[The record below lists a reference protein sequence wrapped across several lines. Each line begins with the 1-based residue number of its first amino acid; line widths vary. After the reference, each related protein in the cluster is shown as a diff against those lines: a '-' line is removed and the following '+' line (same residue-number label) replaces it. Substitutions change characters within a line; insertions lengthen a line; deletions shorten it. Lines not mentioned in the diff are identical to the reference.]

1 MKRTSLLL
9 SLIVGTCLPLFAQD
23 KEPVPAPD
31 PAKPNPDATVEI
43 KPLAPPANKADA
55 RPEPKPAERNIRFQF
70 DGIPY
75 ADVLE
80 RFAQMADKPLVA
92 DSKPEGNLTFHDSK
106 PYNFG
111 EALDTL
117 NVILATKG
125 FVMVEDDHY
134 LRLTPLNELSR
145 VPLKILQGS
154 QDAKATRPEEV
165 VTVVLTLKN
174 LQAPEVATSVTNML
188 TRAGSVAP
196 LSRGRGLILTDRL
209 ANIKRIESLIETVD
223 NEAILERQMKSYTLA
238 HASGAVLQDLL
249 SRTFGKVSAPKKVHF
264 NPATKRTEMLDPD
277 PSTYITAVYDDASRT
292 MILFGPQDRMEM
304 AEELINEFED
314 KEGGAGEV
322 RIYYPVAKKP
332 TELAEMLRQALPGI
346 AASGESAASA
356 ATKARLI
363 IDETENRLIVAAP
376 LAQQADQIE
385 EIVNSLDRPV
395 HGKQGGKGG
404 RARREVVQ
412 LTKVFEIRKMEISK
426 VEALLEQ
433 VLTKAFPQGG
443 HGITTKITVEPN
455 SKTVVVTGSPEDV
468 RKAEDII
475 EQLDGKRRM
484 AAPRNLK
491 IFPLEHARAEA
502 ILENAN
508 SLIVER
514 MNDPRF
520 EREIAPSVIA
530 DEKNNRLLVTA
541 TEAQLEAVGEV
552 IATLDIA
559 PAKPKRAMSMLPV
572 KSKTPEEMI
581 ALVSELVAQLGEDQA
596 DAAMAPRLFPD
607 AASRQII
614 VLAAADDAEKIT
626 ALVRQLD
633 ASGSRGVT
641 KETRGIEL
649 FGRKA
654 EELTPLVQQLYQEQ
668 VSGVEVPDGGAATL
682 LAESRDNRI
691 LVTGTEAEIKRVEAI
706 VRQLDPEG
714 SAPKTEETRVFALK
728 SALATDLS
736 AVVEQAVV
744 AKAPN
749 ARILT
754 DSRSNSLIVTGDAG
768 AIDAADKLIQQLDK
782 RPRLEPRE
790 MKVIDLNN
798 ADAASLAE
806 MVGTVGAEMIADQK
820 GADYAPQTRVVP
832 DAVGGRLIL
841 SGPRD
846 ELVIYESV
854 VERLDKAGDSRG
866 GARVF
871 QLQNNDAEQVAQI
884 LSKTMVTNDGRGRGT
899 LRIGI
904 STDKNSNSIVVTG
917 DRQDLIDVESIIQRL
932 DGGGTRGAGGAT
944 AGSSGRGLKVFE
956 VADGNASNLAALA
969 QSVFESQNANRPGV
983 GQVSFTAGPGGKKLI
998 VMAPS
1003 GLLEQVETV
1012 VNLLNTRPATT
1023 KRSLQRIET
1032 AGQGGSEVVTT
1043 VKEIYAEQSAKQ
1055 PGPAASIY
1063 ADPSGSG
1070 LMVFGSDAQIEQVRQ
1085 IVATLSTAP
1094 SPKRET
1100 QVFEVGNSADVQRLQ
1115 PLVEQLY
1122 SDQWKDKAGAD
1133 PADAQILADTRMGR
1147 LIVTGKPEHVKEIA
1161 AIIGQ
1166 LGVSERKPAGGRRQ
1180 TKVFKL
1186 NGGDAGD
1193 IQGLVEKLYE
1203 DQARERFGSEKPDT
1217 LILADDDNNRLVVSG
1232 DEAEVKSVSDI
1243 IETLQLDATEG
1254 GSAKIFVIK
1263 HADPQSVARI
1273 VSMAVSGED
1282 TSNSFMRYYRFS
1294 RYRPSNA
1301 PKQFNASADA
1311 STRTVIVSGEPKDV
1325 LAAASIIEQLD
1336 QPTDAAPRKM
1346 RVIEVG
1352 PGEANEVAQQV
1363 RSLFED
1369 QARTRPGLREN
1380 DILVMDGSN
1389 GDRIIVS
1396 GNDEQL
1402 AVVDEIVKTI
1412 SPEEAPAVARETK
1425 VYDIKAGD
1433 ADDIGDVVR
1442 DLYAKQLK
1450 SRKTRPEAE
1459 ALILDDRS
1467 TNRLIVSAIPEEMK
1481 AIDSIITQLDKASP
1495 REDTVRFFKLK
1506 NANPDDVASILHRV
1520 IVRYNSRGTA
1530 LPQVTA
1536 TADGTTDTLIV
1547 TGAPDDLTL
1556 AAKLIEDYDRDVKAP
1571 DGAPRRMKVVN
1582 VGYGQAKGM
1591 VEQVRS
1597 LFEDQT
1603 QSRPELRRN
1612 DILMMEGADG
1622 DQIVIAGNDEQLK
1635 IVDEIIKT
1643 VAPEEGA
1650 KTVQKETRVYDIMN
1664 GDADDIGDIVK
1675 DLYRAK
1681 LKKRKTRPE
1690 SQALILDDRSTN
1702 RLLVSA
1708 IPEEMK
1714 EIDALIAQLDKAR
1727 PRDDAVRFV
1736 KLKNADPDNMRSIL
1750 ASAIVR
1756 YNSRGIPVPKV
1767 TATVDRASGTLILS
1781 GDQKDLERAE
1791 KLIAEYDGADIPREE
1806 RVTRFVK
1813 THDADP
1819 DEIARQLSQLY
1830 QADMRQRGKRD
1841 QADAVFMGN
1850 DDANRVII
1858 TARES
1863 DMKFIDDALA
1873 KLLEGWGDAER
1884 RVQMFTLKH
1893 VPATPVADMV
1903 KQLFDRRYSRS
1914 RNAARLTITPGPD
1927 DKTLLVDADGATLK
1941 RVADFVGTVDKP
1953 QGDGD
1958 AIIQTVHLEEGESEA
1973 IARALMETINAEGA
1987 NPELKSVHVTPVS
2000 GAKTILLNGPRESVD
2015 KVMEIVKMLDA
2026 GSVGGE
2032 AEVRIYQLKNTTAR
2046 DIEPILAQLIKNLM
2060 SKGSSSSDSRNS
2072 RNRYYPFYGYY
2083 PYSMRS
2089 GNQESTG
2096 KQPSITIHEE
2106 TNRLLITAKP
2116 EQFELIEKLLPELDK
2131 APESSDKDVQFVWL
2145 KTADGYDIIDAV
2157 DAFYAD
2163 RAKRDQ
2169 PYLETDLFGEQLT
2182 IIAKRSDMPQIMDL
2196 VEQFDKGIVE
2206 IDQQIRMISLSR
2218 VPVEQMAEMLKTLY
2232 PQMYSGKLTF
2242 VERLDAGYAPEDSKE
2257 DKPGS
2262 DKTDK
2267 TDKKDAKNKTKTE
2280 DEKEDEDDSDT
2291 PEVVISIDKKTN
2303 MLILSGPS
2311 NELDK
2316 VDDII
2321 FELEWF
2327 ALPGDTDLH
2336 VYPLKKAD
2344 PAVVA
2349 KTLNDLFQFE
2359 ARALAAQQAKPKTGA
2374 NASQPNNNNAQRN
2387 QQRAAKPPK
2396 MIVVPEP
2403 RTRSIIVRATP
2414 TDYLTVESLIEKLDQ
2429 AGEQSKIAYRLIPL
2443 KNAPAAKLAP
2453 MVTIMAKQ
2461 MKAAQPGDA
2470 LVIEPYD
2477 RNRSLLVIGRDVV
2490 IDEIETMI
2498 QDLDIPATDEGVEVV
2513 KVELK
2518 HADAA
2523 TVASTLSDIFSRGS
2537 RLTPRAKG
2545 EPELGS
2551 GKALTKPFNVAADS
2565 RLNTVFL
2572 SGAKEAVA
2580 LAQEIVADMDRRQ
2593 EGFLTEVKLI
2603 QLRYASAGKVLPL
2616 LQAVFAERNSVP
2628 GAEGI
2633 STFVTRLKTADKEGR
2648 NLTSDQPKS
2657 RAAMVLQADE
2667 ALNILVIAARSDAL
2681 PLIEAVVKQL
2691 DIPEASGLASV
2702 RIYPL
2707 EHADAASVRSIIAE
2721 VYDGSL
2727 AGSNRTA
2734 DKPNVMVDQRS
2745 NSLVVAGTDASFAMI
2760 DSLLAMLDTELSLEL
2775 RDIHILPLE
2784 HADANELASTIQNLM
2799 DSRITRIGGGKRGAA
2814 EAHRVLIVPE
2824 ARSNSLLIAGGKDSF
2839 ELVESLARRLDAA
2852 APALSGTIRL
2862 LPLNFADA
2870 RTVASSFDSLFT
2882 ARYAATG
2889 GTKRNRNKPV
2899 IVADARINALLITAA
2914 MDDNEII
2921 DELLP
2926 KLDRK
2931 LDNPSLLLTV
2941 VPLKHNDAAQVA
2953 NMLEDI
2959 FDARLKSRAV
2969 PGQTPSPSEE
2979 VSIEV
2984 DSLNNTLI
2992 VSSNKE
2998 NLETINDLLKQVD
3011 VQPMMAEGVF
3021 ETFVLEH
3028 ADAQRVATLIQSL
3041 IQQGLYRP
3049 GRAVTG
3055 RSRSRSSR
3063 SAGEALAV
3071 AVDPRSNTLIVSAS
3085 PENLGVVKEVI
3096 RQVDTKDFAQGGD
3109 IRFYKLENAQASDIA
3124 VTLNTFFEA
3133 KRAADTV
3140 AINAPERGIPVSII
3154 PDDRINTLLVTGS
3167 KEAFDTLDRI
3177 LPDLDGEDQI
3187 SRQNFKVIPLQNA
3200 TATALRDTLEQL
3212 FANRPPPVKGQRPD
3226 PITLVA
3232 DAWVNALI
3240 VGARVH
3246 DMTMVESM
3254 IGKLDS
3260 EQAELGVKVEVIPVL
3275 KANVERIAETVQ
3287 ELYRASSSRASGL
3300 PVFVNAD
3307 ERLNALV
3314 VSGGETDL
3322 KRIKEV
3328 VRKLDTDEVSRVNE
3342 IRVIPLE
3349 YARADSLATI
3359 LSSALNDKPDSLE
3372 GGNDDSQALL
3382 QFVTSTDEGE
3392 TFVTSA
3398 LHEAVL
3404 ITPDTRMNSL
3414 IVSGPVDYMGLL
3426 ERIVKRL
3433 DDASPRQAQIKVFSL
3448 KNTEA
3453 RQVGQLLLGLFRLT
3467 PSGAP
3472 AAGNDRSVE
3481 YTLFQPTVNG
3491 EQAVASAVVGAEE
3504 QSALRISIDTRS
3516 NSILVGGSEHYIGL
3530 VSEVIES
3537 LDQGGGVARKSQVY
3551 RLKNAQAADVS
3562 TAIRD
3567 FLDQDRQRITQV
3579 LGQDAVRTAEA
3590 LLEKEVAIVAEP
3602 VSNTLLLSAHAHYF
3616 ESLNTMIEELDRAQ
3630 PQVLVQVLLAE
3641 ITVDAMRDLG
3651 VEWNYTKTLGNGW
3664 DFGTGTDFGVPAELA
3679 SLGGYSALV
3688 TGNNFNFLLRA
3699 LENDGHL
3706 EVLSRPQIL
3715 TADNQPASINIGQRV
3730 PLITGS
3736 QITPQGGVNN
3746 QFDYRDVGVSLAV
3759 TPRIVGDG
3767 FVQID
3772 VQTTNSSISSSTVQ
3786 INADATVPIINE
3798 RRASTMV
3805 SVQSG
3810 QTVVIGGL
3818 ISASEDSREKKMPLL
3833 GSIPVLGNLFK
3844 SSKNV
3849 SDRKELLVLLT
3860 PQILTAA
3867 PEDKWSQDINSFSD
3881 DMIRESSMKN
3891 VFKDDEKKR
3900 AMFERVFPT
3909 DVKPEDGNVKPKM
3922 PKEEVKPPGE

>member
-1 MKRTSLLL
+1 M
-9 SLIVGTCLPLFAQD
+9 SLIVGACLPLFAQD
-23 KEPVPAPD
+23 KAPAAAPD
-31 PAKPNPDATVEI
+31 KAKPKPEATVEV
-43 KPLAPPANKADA
+43 KPPASPGKADA
-55 RPEPKPAERNIRFQF
+55 ESKPAKAERNIRFQF

-92 DSKPEGNLTFHDSK
+92 DAKPEGNLTFHDSK

-134 LRLTPLNELSR
+134 LRLTPLAELSR

-165 VTVVLTLKN
+165 VTVVLSLKN

-188 TRAGSVAP
+188 TKAGSVAP

-249 SRTFGKVSAPKKVHF
+249 SRTFGKASAPKKVHF

-322 RIYYPVAKKP
+322 RIYHPVAKKP
-332 TELAEMLRQALPGI
+332 AELAEMLRQALPGI
-346 AASGESAASA
+346 AASGESAATA

-363 IDETENRLIVAAP
+363 IDESENRLIVAAP
-376 LAQQADQIE
+376 LAAQADQIE

-395 HGKQGGKGG
+395 HGKKEGSQGG
-404 RARREVVQ
+404 RAGREVAL
-412 LTKVFEIRKMEISK
+412 LTRVFEIQRMEISQ
-426 VEALLEQ
+426 VGDLLNQ
-433 VLTKAFPQGG
+433 VLTKELPHGG
-443 HGITTKITVEPN
+443 HGVAARIAVEPN

-484 AAPRNLK
+484 AGPRNLK
-491 IFPLEHARAEA
+491 IFPLEHARAAA

-508 SLIVER
+508 SLIAER

-541 TEAQLEAVGEV
+541 TDAQLEAIDEV

-559 PAKPKRAMSMLPV
+559 PAKAKRAMTMLPV

-581 ALVSELVAQLGEDQA
+581 ALVSELVGQLGEEQV
-596 DAAMAPRLFPD
+596 DAGMAPKLFPD
-607 AASRQII
+607 AASRQVI
-614 VLAAADDAEKIT
+614 VLATTEDAKKIAT
-626 ALVRQLD
+626 LVQQLD
-633 ASGSRGVT
+633 SSGSRDVT

-654 EELTPLVQQLYQEQ
+654 EDLTPLVQQLYQEQ
-668 VSGVEVPDGGAATL
+668 ISGASEPAGGAATL
-682 LAESRDNRI
+682 LAEARDNRI
-691 LVTGTEAEIKRVEAI
+691 LVTGTETEIGRVEAI

-754 DSRSNSLIVTGDAG
+754 DSRSNSLIVTGDAD
-768 AIDAADKLIQQLDK
+768 AIEAADNLIQQLDK

-790 MKVIDLNN
+790 MKVIELNS
-798 ADAASLAE
+798 ADAASFAE
-806 MVGTVGAEMIADQK
+806 MVGTVGAEMLADRQ
-820 GADYAPQTRVVP
+820 GADYTPQTRVVP
-832 DAVGGRLIL
+832 DTVGQRLII

-846 ELVIYESV
+846 ELMVYESV
-854 VERLDKAGDSRG
+854 VERLDKAGGAQG

-871 QLQNNDAEQVAQI
+871 PLQNSDAEQVAEI
-884 LSKTMVTNDGRGRGT
+884 LTKTMVTFDARGNT
-899 LRIGI
+899 VQRISV
-904 STDKNSNSIVVTG
+904 STDRNSNSIVITG
-917 DRQDLIDVESIIQRL
+917 EREDLADAETIIQKL
-932 DGGGTRGAGGAT
+932 DGGDAVSGSQAGEGR
-944 AGSSGRGLKVFE
+944 SFKQQQRGLKVFE
-956 VADGNASNLAALA
+956 VADGNASNLASLA
-969 QSVFESQNANRPGV
+969 RNVFESQNANRPGLD
-983 GQVSFTAGPGGKKLI
+983 QVSFTAGPAGKKLI

-1012 VNLLNTRPATT
+1012 VNLLNTKPAKT

-1032 AGQGGSEVVTT
+1032 GAQGGADVVTT

-1070 LMVFGSDAQIEQVRQ
+1070 LMVYGSEAQVEQVRQ

-1094 SPKRET
+1094 SPGRET
-1100 QVFEVGNSADVQRLQ
+1100 KVFEVGNSADVQRLQ

-1122 SDQWKDKAGAD
+1122 SDQWKDKAGTD

-1161 AIIGQ
+1161 AIIEQ
-1166 LGVSERKPAGGRRQ
+1166 LGVSGREPEPGKRQ

-1186 NGGDAGD
+1186 NGGDADD
-1193 IQGLVEKLYE
+1193 IQELVERLYQ
-1203 DQARERFGSEKPDT
+1203 DQARERFGEEKPDT
-1217 LILADDDNNRLVVSG
+1217 LILSDDDNNRLVVSG
-1232 DEAEVKSVSDI
+1232 DEAEVKAVSEI
-1243 IETLQLDATEG
+1243 VETLKLDATEG
-1254 GSAKIFVIK
+1254 GSAKIFVLK
-1263 HADPQSVARI
+1263 HADPQTVARI

-1301 PKQFNASADA
+1301 PKQFNASADV
-1311 STRTVIVSGEPKDV
+1311 SSRTVIVSGEPKDV

-1336 QPTDAAPRKM
+1336 QPSDAAPRKM
-1346 RVIEVG
+1346 RVVEVG

-1363 RSLFED
+1363 RSLFDD
-1369 QARTRPGLREN
+1369 QAKSRPELRES
-1380 DILVMDGSN
+1380 DILVMDGSG

-1396 GNDEQL
+1396 GNDLQL

-1442 DLYAKQLK
+1442 DLYEKQLK
-1450 SRKTRPEAE
+1450 SRATRPESE

-1536 TADGTTDTLIV
+1536 TADRTTDTLIV

-1571 DGAPRRMKVVN
+1571 DTAPRRMKVVQ
-1582 VGYGQAKGM
+1582 VGYGQAKDM

-1612 DILMMEGADG
+1612 DILVMEGAEG

-1635 IVDEIIKT
+1635 IVDEIVKAI
-1643 VAPEEGA
+1643 APEDGA
-1650 KTVQKETRVYDIMN
+1650 KTARKETRVYDIMN

-1681 LKKRKTRPE
+1681 LKKRQTRPE

-1708 IPEEMK
+1708 MPEEMK

-1727 PRDDAVRFV
+1727 PRDDAVKFV

-1767 TATVDRASGTLILS
+1767 TATVDRATGTLILS
-1781 GDQKDLERAE
+1781 GSQDDLERAE

-1819 DEIARQLSQLY
+1819 DEIARQLGQLY
-1830 QADMRQRGKRD
+1830 QADMRQRGKRNE
-1841 QADAVFMGN
+1841 ADAVFMGN

-1863 DMKFIDDALA
+1863 DMKFIDEALA
-1873 KLLEGWGDAER
+1873 QLLEGWGDVER

-1903 KQLFDRRYSRS
+1903 NQLFDRRYSRS
-1914 RNAARLTITPGPD
+1914 RNAARLTTTPGPD
-1927 DKTLLVDADGATLK
+1927 DKTLLVDGDGATLK
-1941 RVADFVGTVDKP
+1941 RVADLIATLDKP
-1953 QGDGD
+1953 QGDGN

-1973 IARALMETINAEGA
+1973 IARALMETINAEGS

-2000 GAKTILLNGPRESVD
+2000 GTKTILLNGPRDSVD
-2015 KVMEIVKMLDA
+2015 KLMEIVKKLDT

-2032 AEVRIYQLKNTTAR
+2032 AEVRIFQLKNTTAR

-2060 SKGSSSSDSRNS
+2060 SKGSSSSSSSRDS
-2072 RNRYYPFYGYY
+2072 RNRYYPYYRYY
-2083 PYSMRS
+2083 PYSQMS
-2089 GNQESTG
+2089 GSQDSGG

-2145 KTADGYDIIDAV
+2145 KTADGYEIIDAV

-2163 RAKRDQ
+2163 RSKRDQ

-2196 VEQFDKGIVE
+2196 VEQFDKGIVK

-2218 VPVEQMAEMLKTLY
+2218 VPVEQMAEMLKELY
-2232 PQMYSGKLTF
+2232 PQMYTGKLTF
-2242 VERLDAGYAPEDSKE
+2242 VERLEAGNAPDDGEEKKSK
-2257 DKPGS
+2257 S
-2262 DKTDK
+2262 DQSAKTDK
-2267 TDKKDAKNKTKTE
+2267 SDAGKKDAE
-2280 DEKEDEDDSDT
+2280 AEPDT
-2291 PEVVISIDKKTN
+2291 PEVVISVDKKTN
-2303 MLILSGPS
+2303 MLLLSGPS
-2311 NELDK
+2311 DELDK

-2327 ALPGDTDLH
+2327 ALPGETDLH

-2349 KTLNDLFQFE
+2349 KTLNDLFRFE
-2359 ARALAAQQAKPKTGA
+2359 AQALAAQQGKPKSGA
-2374 NASQPNNNNAQRN
+2374 NNNQPNNNTQRN

-2498 QDLDIPATDEGVEVV
+2498 NDLDIPATDEEVEVA

-2523 TVASTLSDIFSRGS
+2523 TVASTLNDIFSRGS
-2537 RLTPRAKG
+2537 RLTPRGKG
-2545 EPELGS
+2545 EPELGE
-2551 GKALTKPFNVAADS
+2551 GRALAKPFNVAADS
-2565 RLNTVFL
+2565 RLNTLFL

-2580 LAQEIVADMDRRQ
+2580 LAREIVADMDRKQ

-2603 QLRYASAGKVLPL
+2603 QLRYASAAKVLPL
-2616 LQAVFAERNSVP
+2616 LQAVFAERNAVP
-2628 GAEGI
+2628 GAEGV
-2633 STFVTRLKTADKEGR
+2633 STFVTRLKTADDAGR
-2648 NLTSDQPKS
+2648 ELTSDQPKS

-2707 EHADAASVRSIIAE
+2707 EHADAASVRSIIQD

-2784 HADANELASTIQNLM
+2784 HADANELAATIQNLM

-2839 ELVESLARRLDAA
+2839 ELVESLAKRLDAA

-2870 RTVASSFDSLFT
+2870 RTVAASFDSLFT

-2889 GTKRNRNKPV
+2889 GTKRKRNKPV

-2941 VPLKHNDAAQVA
+2941 VPLKHNDAAQVS

-2998 NLETINDLLKQVD
+2998 NLETINDLLKQID

-3049 GRAVTG
+3049 GRAAAG
-3055 RSRSRSSR
+3055 RSRSRSAR

-3096 RQVDTKDFAQGGD
+3096 RQVDTQDFAQGGN
-3109 IRFYKLENAQASDIA
+3109 IKFYKLENAQASDIA
-3124 VTLNTFFEA
+3124 VTLNAFFES
-3133 KRAADTV
+3133 KRAADSV
-3140 AINAPERGIPVSII
+3140 AINASERSIPVSII

-3187 SRQNFKVIPLQNA
+3187 SRQNFKVIPLENA

-3254 IGKLDS
+3254 IEKLDS

-3287 ELYRASSSRASGL
+3287 ELYRESASRASGL

-3433 DDASPRQAQIKVFSL
+3433 DDASPREAQIKVFSL

-3616 ESLNTMIEELDRAQ
+3616 DSLNSMIEELDRAQ

-3651 VEWNYTKTLGNGW
+3651 VEWNYAKTLGNGW

-3772 VQTTNSSISSSTVQ
+3772 VQTTNSSISSSSVQ

-3833 GSIPVLGNLFK
+3833 GSIPLLGNLFK
-3844 SSKNV
+3844 NSKNV

-3860 PQILTAA
+3860 PQILTAT
-3867 PEDKWSQDINSFSD
+3867 PEDQWSENIKSFSD

-3909 DVKPEDGNVKPKM
+3909 DVKPEEGSVEPKKPQ
-3922 PKEEVKPPGE
+3922 EEVKPPGE

>member
-1 MKRTSLLL
+1 MSLTLGW
-9 SLIVGTCLPLFAQD
+9 VLPMCAQD
-23 KEPVPAPD
+23 KAPAAAPD
-31 PAKPNPDATVEI
+31 QPKPDAPAETKPAAPVAAGEAKEAAVQAKP
-43 KPLAPPANKADA
+43 KPGRAA
-55 RPEPKPAERNIRFQF
+55 RDIRFQF

-92 DSKPEGNLTFHDSK
+92 DAKPEGNLTFHDSK

-125 FVMVEDDHY
+125 FVLVEDDHY
-134 LRLTPLNELSR
+134 LRLTPLGELSR

-154 QDAKATRPEEV
+154 QDAGATRPEEV
-165 VTVVLTLKN
+165 VTVVLSLKN

-188 TRAGSVAP
+188 TKAGSVAP

-209 ANIKRIESLIETVD
+209 ANIKRIESLIQTVD
-223 NEAILERQMKSYTLA
+223 NEAILERQMKSFTLA

-249 SRTFGKVSAPKKVHF
+249 TRTFGKASAPKKIHF
-264 NPATKRTEMLDPD
+264 NPATKRTEQLDPD
-277 PSTYITAVYDDASRT
+277 PSQYITAVHDDASRT

-322 RIYYPVAKKP
+322 RIYRPVAKKP
-332 TELAEMLRQALPGI
+332 TELAEMLRQAIPGI
-346 AASGESAASA
+346 AASGESAATA

-363 IDETENRLIVAAP
+363 IDESENRLIVAAP
-376 LAQQADQIE
+376 LAAQADQIE
-385 EIVNSLDRPV
+385 EIINSLDRPV
-395 HGKQGGKGG
+395 HGKKGEGQGG
-404 RARREVVQ
+404 RAEREVAL
-412 LTKVFEIRKMEISK
+412 LTRVFEIQRMEISQ
-426 VEALLEQ
+426 VGDLLNQ
-433 VLTKAFPQGG
+433 VLTKELPHGG
-443 HGITTKITVEPN
+443 HGVAARIAVEPN
-455 SKTVVVTGSPEDV
+455 SKTVVVTGAPEDV
-468 RKAEDII
+468 RKAEDILG
-475 EQLDGKRRM
+475 QLDGRRRM
-484 AAPRNLK
+484 ASPRNLK
-491 IFPLEHARAEA
+491 IFPLEHARAAA

-508 SLIVER
+508 SLINER

-520 EREIAPSVIA
+520 EREIAPAVIA
-530 DEKNNRLLVTA
+530 DEKNNRLLITA
-541 TEAQLEAVGEV
+541 SDAQLEAIDEV
-552 IATLDIA
+552 VATLDIA
-559 PAKPKRAMSMLPV
+559 PAKAKRAMSMLSV

-581 ALVSELVAQLGEDQA
+581 ALVSELVGQLGEEQA
-596 DAAMAPRLFPD
+596 DAGMAPKLFPD
-607 AASRQII
+607 AASRQVI
-614 VLAAADDAEKIT
+614 VLATTEDAEKIAT
-626 ALVRQLD
+626 LVQQLD
-633 ASGSRGVT
+633 SSGSTGVL

-654 EELTPLVQQLYQEQ
+654 EDLTPLVQQLYQEQ
-668 VSGVEVPDGGAATL
+668 ISGAAEPAGGAATL
-682 LAESRDNRI
+682 LAEARDNRI
-691 LVTGTEAEIKRVEAI
+691 LVTGTEAEIKRVEGI

-714 SAPKTEETRVFALK
+714 SAPKTEETRVFTLK

-736 AVVEQAVV
+736 AVVEQAV
-744 AKAPN
+744 AAQSPQ

-754 DSRSNSLIVTGDAG
+754 DSRSNSLIVTGDTG
-768 AIDAADKLIQQLDK
+768 AIQAADKLIQQLDK

-790 MKVIDLNN
+790 MKVIELDS

-806 MVGTVGAEMIADQK
+806 MVGTVGAEMLADRQ
-820 GADYAPQTRVVP
+820 GPDYTPQTRVVP
-832 DAVGGRLIL
+832 DTVGQRLII

-846 ELVIYESV
+846 ELLIYESV
-854 VERLDKAGDSRG
+854 VERLDKAGETKG

-871 QLQNNDAEQVAQI
+871 QLQNSDAEQVAEI
-884 LSKTMVTNDGRGRGT
+884 LTKTMVSYDGKGRST
-899 LRIGI
+899 QRISVSI
-904 STDKNSNSIVVTG
+904 DKHTNSIVITG
-917 DRQDLIDVESIIQRL
+917 EREDLADAETIIQKL
-932 DGGGTRGAGGAT
+932 DGGDAVSGARTGKGR
-944 AGSSGRGLKVFE
+944 SFNQRERGLKVFE
-956 VADGNASNLAALA
+956 VADGNASNLATLA
-969 QSVFESQNANRPGV
+969 QNVFESQNANRPGLD
-983 GQVSFTAGPGGKKLI
+983 QVSFTAGPAGKKLI

-1012 VNLLNTRPATT
+1012 VNLLNTKPAKT
-1023 KRSLQRIET
+1023 KRALQRLQT
-1032 AGQGGSEVVTT
+1032 AGQGGAEVVTT

-1070 LMVFGSDAQIEQVRQ
+1070 LMVYGSEAQVEQVRQ

-1094 SPKRET
+1094 SPGRET
-1100 QVFEVGNSADVQRLQ
+1100 KVFEVGNSADVQRLQ

-1122 SDQWKDKAGAD
+1122 SDQWKDKAGTD

-1161 AIIGQ
+1161 AIIEQ
-1166 LGVSERKPAGGRRQ
+1166 LGVSGRRPEPGKRQ
-1180 TKVFKL
+1180 TKVFQL
-1186 NGGDAGD
+1186 NGGDADD
-1193 IQGLVEKLYE
+1193 IQKLVERLYQ
-1203 DQARERFGSEKPDT
+1203 DQAKERFGEEKPDT

-1232 DEAEVKSVSDI
+1232 DEAEVTAVSGI
-1243 IETLQLDATEG
+1243 VETLKLDAADG
-1254 GSAKIFVIK
+1254 GSAKIFVLK
-1263 HADPQSVARI
+1263 HADPQTVARI

-1301 PKQFNASADA
+1301 PKQFNASADV
-1311 STRTVIVSGEPKDV
+1311 SSRTVIVSGEPKDV

-1336 QPTDAAPRKM
+1336 QPADTAPRKM
-1346 RVIEVG
+1346 RVVEVG

-1369 QARTRPGLREN
+1369 QAKSRPELREN
-1380 DILVMDGSN
+1380 DLLVMDGSG

-1396 GNDEQL
+1396 GNDLQL

-1412 SPEEAPAVARETK
+1412 SPEEAPSVARETK

-1442 DLYAKQLK
+1442 GLYEKQLK
-1450 SRKTRPEAE
+1450 SRTTRPESE

-1506 NANPDDVASILHRV
+1506 SANPDDVASILHRV

-1536 TADGTTDTLIV
+1536 TADRTTDTLIV

-1571 DGAPRRMKVVN
+1571 DPAPRRMKVVQ
-1582 VGYGQAKGM
+1582 VGYGQAKEM

-1612 DILMMEGADG
+1612 DILIMEGADG

-1643 VAPEEGA
+1643 VAPGDGA

-1681 LKKRKTRPE
+1681 LKKRQTRPE

-1714 EIDALIAQLDKAR
+1714 EIDALITQLDKAR
-1727 PRDDAVRFV
+1727 PRDDAVKFI

-1767 TATVDRASGTLILS
+1767 TATVDRATGTLILS
-1781 GDQKDLERAE
+1781 GSQDDLERAE

-1813 THDADP
+1813 THEADP
-1819 DEIARQLSQLY
+1819 DEIARQLGQLY
-1830 QADMRQRGKRD
+1830 QADMRQRGKRNE
-1841 QADAVFMGN
+1841 ADAVFMGN

-1863 DMKFIDDALA
+1863 DMKFIDEALA
-1873 KLLEGWGDAER
+1873 QLLEGWGDAER

-1903 KQLFDRRYSRS
+1903 SQLFDRRYSRS
-1914 RNAARLTITPGPD
+1914 RSAARLTTTPGPD
-1927 DKTLLVDADGATLK
+1927 DKTLLVDGDGATLK
-1941 RVADFVGTVDKP
+1941 RVADFIETVDKP

-1987 NPELKSVHVTPVS
+1987 NPALKSVHVTPVS

-2060 SKGSSSSDSRNS
+2060 SKGSSSSQSRDS
-2072 RNRYYPFYGYY
+2072 RNRYYPYYRYY
-2083 PYSMRS
+2083 PYSQMPGSQDS
-2089 GNQESTG
+2089 GG

-2145 KTADGYDIIDAV
+2145 KTADGYEIIDAV

-2163 RAKRDQ
+2163 RSKRDQ

-2196 VEQFDKGIVE
+2196 VEQFDKGIVK

-2218 VPVEQMAEMLKTLY
+2218 VPVEQMAEMLKELY
-2232 PQMYSGKLTF
+2232 PQMYTGKLTF
-2242 VERLDAGYAPEDSKE
+2242 VERLEAGYAPEETKVEKPESAPSK
-2257 DKPGS
+2257 
-2262 DKTDK
+2262 KTDK
-2267 TDKKDAKNKTKTE
+2267 SEAESESKGGKSDVDDA
-2280 DEKEDEDDSDT
+2280 
-2291 PEVVISIDKKTN
+2291 PEVVISVDKKTN
-2303 MLILSGPS
+2303 MLLLSGPS
-2311 NELDK
+2311 DELDK

-2327 ALPGDTDLH
+2327 ALPGETDLH

-2349 KTLNDLFQFE
+2349 KTLNDLFRFE
-2359 ARALAAQQAKPKTGA
+2359 AQALAAQQGKPKAGT
-2374 NASQPNNNNAQRN
+2374 NNNQPNNNNTQRN

-2490 IDEIETMI
+2490 IDEIESMI
-2498 QDLDIPATDEGVEVV
+2498 QDLDIPATDEGVEVA

-2523 TVASTLSDIFSRGS
+2523 TVASTLNDIFSRGS

-2580 LAQEIVADMDRRQ
+2580 LAQEIVADMDRKQ

-2603 QLRYASAGKVLPL
+2603 QLRYASAAKVLPL
-2616 LQAVFAERNSVP
+2616 LQAVFAERNAVP
-2628 GAEGI
+2628 GAEGV
-2633 STFVTRLKTADKEGR
+2633 STFVTRLKTADDVGR
-2648 NLTSDQPKS
+2648 ELTSDQPKS

-2707 EHADAASVRSIIAE
+2707 EHADAASVRSIIQD

-2775 RDIHILPLE
+2775 RDIHILALE

-2839 ELVESLARRLDAA
+2839 ELVESLAKRLDAA

-2941 VPLKHNDAAQVA
+2941 VPLKHNDAAQVS

-2959 FDARLKSRAV
+2959 FDARLKSRAL

-2998 NLETINDLLKQVD
+2998 NLETINDLLKQID

-3049 GRAVTG
+3049 GRSAVG

-3096 RQVDTKDFAQGGD
+3096 RQVDTKDFAQGGN
-3109 IRFYKLENAQASDIA
+3109 IKFYKLENAQASDIA
-3124 VTLNTFFEA
+3124 VTLNAFFES
-3133 KRAADTV
+3133 KRAADSV
-3140 AINAPERGIPVSII
+3140 AINASERSIPVSII

-3254 IGKLDS
+3254 IEKLDS

-3287 ELYRASSSRASGL
+3287 ELYRESSSRASGL

-3349 YARADSLATI
+3349 YARADNLATI

-3382 QFVTSTDEGE
+3382 QFVTLTDEGE

-3481 YTLFQPTVNG
+3481 YTLFQPTVSG

-3530 VSEVIES
+3530 VSEVIDS

-3616 ESLNTMIEELDRAQ
+3616 DSLNSMIEELDRAQ

-3772 VQTTNSSISSSTVQ
+3772 VQTTNSSISSSSVQ

-3844 SSKNV
+3844 NSKNV

-3860 PQILTAA
+3860 PQILTAT
-3867 PEDKWSQDINSFSD
+3867 PEDQWSQNIQSFSD

-3891 VFKDDEKKR
+3891 VFKDDKKKR

-3909 DVKPEDGNVKPKM
+3909 DVKPEEGNVEPEKPKD
-3922 PKEEVKPPGE
+3922 EVKPPGE

>member
-9 SLIVGTCLPLFAQD
+9 SLTLGLALPMYAQD
-23 KEPVPAPD
+23 KDPAVVPD
-31 PAKPNPDATVEI
+31 PPKPKAKPETVE
-43 KPLAPPANKADA
+43 KKESGAKSAPVEPA
-55 RPEPKPAERNIRFQF
+55 RNIRFQF

-92 DSKPEGNLTFHDSK
+92 DVTPSGNLTFHDSK
-106 PYNFG
+106 PYTFA
-111 EALDTL
+111 EAVDTL

-125 FVMVEDDHY
+125 FVLTEDDHY
-134 LRLTPLNELSR
+134 LRLSPLAELSR
-145 VPLKILQGS
+145 MPLKILQGS
-154 QDAKATRPEEV
+154 QNAQGVRPDEV
-165 VTVVLTLKN
+165 VTVVLTMKN
-174 LQAPEVATSVTNML
+174 LQAQDVGGSITNML
-188 TRAGSVAP
+188 TKAGSVAP
-196 LSRGRGLILTDRL
+196 LSQGRGLIITDRL
-209 ANIKRIESLIETVD
+209 QNIQRIESLIETVD
-223 NEAILERQMKSYTLA
+223 TEAVVERQMKSFTLL
-238 HASGAVLQDLL
+238 HSSGALLQDLL
-249 SRTFGKVSAPKKVHF
+249 TRTFGKSSAPKKMHYD
-264 NPATKRTEMLDPD
+264 PRTKRTTMLEPE
-277 PSTYITAVYDDASRT
+277 PSQYITAVYDDASRT
-292 MILFGPQDRMEM
+292 MILFGPQDRMAL
-304 AEELINEFED
+304 AEELIKEFEN
-314 KEGGAGEV
+314 KEGGSGEV
-322 RIYYPVAKKP
+322 RIYRPVVKKP
-332 TELAEMLRQALPGI
+332 TELAEMLRQAVPGI
-346 AASGESAASA
+346 AASGESAATA

-385 EIVNSLDRPV
+385 AVINSLDRPV
-395 HGKQGGKGG
+395 HGKKGG
-404 RARREVVQ
+404 EDRGAEREVVH
-412 LTKVFEIRKMEISK
+412 LTRVFEIRRMEISQ
-426 VEALLEQ
+426 VGDLLKQ
-433 VLTKAFPQGG
+433 VLTKELPHGG
-443 HGITTKITVEPN
+443 YGVAAQIAVEPN
-455 SKTVVVTGSPEDV
+455 SKAVVVTGSPEDV
-468 RKAEDII
+468 GKAEDII
-475 EQLDGKRRM
+475 EQLDGQRRM
-484 AAPRNLK
+484 SSPRNLK
-491 IFPLEHARAEA
+491 IFSLEHARAGS
-502 ILENAN
+502 IIENAN
-508 SLIVER
+508 ALIAER

-520 EREIAPSVIA
+520 ARELAPSVIA
-530 DEKNNRLLVTA
+530 DEQNNRLLVTA
-541 TEAQLEAVGEV
+541 TESQLEAVGEV
-552 IATLDIA
+552 IATLDVA
-559 PAKPKRAMSMLPV
+559 PARPKRALAMLPV
-572 KSKTPEEMI
+572 RSKTPEEMI
-581 ALVSELVAQLGEDQA
+581 ALVSQLTAQLGENQS
-596 DAAMAPRLFPD
+596 DAQLAPKLFPD

-614 VLAAADDAEKIT
+614 VLATSEDGEKIAT
-626 ALVRQLD
+626 LIRELD
-633 ASGSRGVT
+633 ASRVSALA
-641 KETRGIEL
+641 KEIRGIQL

-654 EELTPLVQQLYQEQ
+654 EDLAPLVQQLYREQ
-668 VSGVEVPDGGAATL
+668 ASGVREPEGGAATL
-682 LAESRDNRI
+682 LAEARDNRI
-691 LVTGTEAEIKRVEAI
+691 LVTGTKAEIERVEGI
-706 VRQLDPEG
+706 IRQLDPEG
-714 SAPKTEETRVFALK
+714 SEPKTEETRVFALK

-736 AVVEQAVV
+736 TVVEQAV
-744 AKAPN
+744 AAQSPG

-754 DSRSNSLIVTGDAG
+754 DTRSNSLIVTGDG
-768 AIDAADKLIQQLDK
+768 DAIAAADGLIQQLDK
-782 RPRLEPRE
+782 RPRMEPRE
-790 MKVIDLNN
+790 MRVIELNS
-798 ADAASLAE
+798 ADAAGLAE
-806 MVGTVGAEMIADQK
+806 MVGTVGAEMLADRQ
-820 GADYAPQTRVVP
+820 GPDYTPQTRVVP
-832 DAVGGRLIL
+832 DTVGGRLII

-846 ELVIYESV
+846 ELLIYESV
-854 VERLDKAGDSRG
+854 VERLDKAGDSKG

-871 QLQNNDAEQVAQI
+871 QLQNSDAEQVAEI
-884 LSKTMVTNDGRGRGT
+884 LAKTMVTYDSRNNPIQ
-899 LRIGI
+899 RISI
-904 STDKNSNSIVVTG
+904 STDRNSNSIVLTG
-917 DRQDLIDVESIIQRL
+917 GREDLADAETIITKL
-932 DGGGTRGAGGAT
+932 DGGDAASGAIQGKGG
-944 AGSSGRGLKVFE
+944 SGAAAKRGLKVFE
-956 VADGNASNLAALA
+956 VGDGKAASLAVLA
-969 QSVFESQNANRPGV
+969 QNVFESQNAHRPGV
-983 GQVSFTAGPGGKKLI
+983 DQVSFTAGPDGRKLI
-998 VMAPS
+998 VMAPA

-1012 VNLLNTRPATT
+1012 VNLLNVKPARTS
-1023 KRSLQRIET
+1023 RSLQRIET
-1032 AGQGGSEVVTT
+1032 TGQGGGEVVDT
-1043 VKEIYAEQSAKQ
+1043 VQKIYAEQSAKQ

-1070 LMVFGSDAQIEQVRQ
+1070 LMVYGSEAQVAQVRQ
-1085 IVATLSTAP
+1085 IVSTLSLAP

-1100 QVFEVGNSADVQRLQ
+1100 KVFEVGGAADVQRLQ

-1122 SDQWKDKAGAD
+1122 SDQWKDKARDD
-1133 PADAQILADTRMGR
+1133 PADAQILADSRMGR
-1147 LIVTGKPEHVKEIA
+1147 LIVTGKPEHVKEIG
-1161 AIIGQ
+1161 AIIEQ
-1166 LGVSERKPAGGRRQ
+1166 LGVSDAKPESGKRQ
-1180 TKVFKL
+1180 TKVFQL
-1186 NGGDAGD
+1186 NGGDADD
-1193 IQGLVEKLYE
+1193 IQKLVERLYE
-1203 DQARERFGSEKPDT
+1203 DGAKERFGDADPGT

-1232 DEAEVKSVSDI
+1232 DEAEVKAVSEIVD
-1243 IETLQLDATEG
+1243 TLQLDATEG
-1254 GSAKIFVIK
+1254 GSARIFVLK
-1263 HADPQSVARI
+1263 HADPQAVARI
-1273 VSMAVSGED
+1273 VSMAVSGQD
-1282 TSNSFMRYYRFS
+1282 PSNSYMRYYRFS

-1301 PKQFNASADA
+1301 PKEFNASADA
-1311 STRTVIVSGEPKDV
+1311 GTRTVIVSGKPKDV

-1336 QPTDAAPRKM
+1336 QPADAAPRKM
-1346 RVIEVG
+1346 RVVEVG
-1352 PGEANEVAQQV
+1352 PGEADDVAEQV
-1363 RSLFED
+1363 RELFGD
-1369 QARTRPGLREN
+1369 QAKSRPELREN
-1380 DILVMDGSN
+1380 DILVMEGSN

-1396 GNDEQL
+1396 GNEEQL
-1402 AVVDEIVKTI
+1402 LVVDEIVKTI
-1412 SPEEAPAVARETK
+1412 SPEEAPTVARETR
-1425 VYDIKAGD
+1425 VYDIKVGD

-1442 DLYAKQLK
+1442 DLYEKQLR
-1450 SRKTRPEAE
+1450 SRTTRPGTE

-1467 TNRLIVSAIPEEMK
+1467 TNRLIVSAIPEELK
-1481 AIDSIITQLDKASP
+1481 AIDSMITQLDKASP

-1506 NANPDDVASILHRV
+1506 NANPDDVVSILQRV
-1520 IVRYNSRGTA
+1520 IVRYNSRGVP

-1536 TADGTTDTLIV
+1536 TTDRATDTLII
-1547 TGAPDDLTL
+1547 TGSPDDLGL
-1556 AAKLIEDYDRDVKAP
+1556 AAKLIEDYDRDSKAP
-1571 DGAPRRMKVVN
+1571 DAAPRRMKVVN
-1582 VGYGQAKGM
+1582 VGYGKADEL

-1597 LFEDQT
+1597 LFDDQT

-1612 DILMMEGADG
+1612 DILVMEGVEG
-1622 DQIVIAGNDEQLK
+1622 DQIVIAGNEEQLK
-1635 IVDEIIKT
+1635 VVDEIVKT
-1643 VAPEEGA
+1643 LAPEEVKA
-1650 KTVQKETRVYDIMN
+1650 TRKETRVYDILN

-1675 DLYRAK
+1675 DLYRAQ

-1708 IPEEMK
+1708 IPEEMA
-1714 EIDALIAQLDKAR
+1714 EIDAIIAQLDKAR
-1727 PRDDAVRFV
+1727 PRNDAVRFIQ
-1736 KLKNADPDNMRSIL
+1736 LKNADPDNLRSIL
-1750 ASAIVR
+1750 STAIVR
-1756 YNSRGIPVPKV
+1756 YNSRGYPVPLV
-1767 TATVDRASGTLILS
+1767 SATVDRSTGTLILT
-1781 GDQKDLERAE
+1781 GDEKDLGRAE
-1791 KLIAEYDGADIPREE
+1791 KLIADYDGTDIPREE

-1819 DEIARQLSQLY
+1819 DEIARQLGQLY
-1830 QADMRQRGKRD
+1830 QADMRQRGKRN

-1858 TARES
+1858 TARAS
-1863 DMKFIDDALA
+1863 DMKFIDDALGQ
-1873 KLLEGWGDAER
+1873 LLEGWGDAER

-1903 KQLFDRRYSRS
+1903 NQLFDRRYSRS
-1914 RNAARLTITPGPD
+1914 RTAGRLTTTPGPD

-1941 RVADFVGTVDKP
+1941 RVAEFIATIDAP

-1958 AIIQTVHLEEGESEA
+1958 AVIQTVHLEEGESEA
-1973 IARALMETINAEGA
+1973 IARALMDTINAEGA
-1987 NPELKSVHVTPVS
+1987 NPELKSVHVTPVT
-2000 GAKTILLNGPRESVD
+2000 GTKTLLLNGPRESVD
-2015 KVMEIVKMLDA
+2015 KVMEIVKKLDT
-2026 GSVGGE
+2026 GSIGGE

-2046 DIEPILAQLIKNLM
+2046 DIEPLLAQLIKNLM
-2060 SKGSSSSDSRNS
+2060 SKGGGADTGGSRSS

-2083 PYSMRS
+2083 PYSRMS
-2089 GNQESTG
+2089 GGQDGGG

-2106 TNRLLITAKP
+2106 TNRLLITAKAD
-2116 EQFELIEKLLPELDK
+2116 QFELIEKLLPELDK

-2145 KTADGYDIIDAV
+2145 KTADGYEIIDAI

-2163 RAKRDQ
+2163 RSARDQ
-2169 PYLETDLFGEQLT
+2169 PYLETDLLGEQLT
-2182 IIAKRSDMPQIMDL
+2182 VIAKRSDMPQIMDL
-2196 VEQFDKGIVE
+2196 IEQFDEGIVQV
-2206 IDQQIRMISLSR
+2206 DQQIRMISLSR

-2242 VERLDAGYAPEDSKE
+2242 VERLEAGDAPEE
-2257 DKPGS
+2257 
-2262 DKTDK
+2262 
-2267 TDKKDAKNKTKTE
+2267 ATKA
-2280 DEKEDEDDSDT
+2280 DDSDAKPEGGDKREGKSGDDR
-2291 PEVVISIDKKTN
+2291 PEVVISVDKKTN
-2303 MLILSGPS
+2303 MLLLSGPS
-2311 NELDK
+2311 AELDK
-2316 VDDII
+2316 VDEII

-2327 ALPGDTDLH
+2327 ALPGETDLH

-2349 KTLNDLFQFE
+2349 KTLNDLFRFE
-2359 ARALAAQQAKPKTGA
+2359 AQALAAQQAKPKTG
-2374 NASQPNNNNAQRN
+2374 SNNNNNSSNNSQRT
-2387 QQRAAKPPK
+2387 QQRSARPPK

-2414 TDYLTVESLIEKLDQ
+2414 TDYLTVESLIEQLDQ

-2453 MVTIMAKQ
+2453 MIVIMAEQ
-2461 MKAAQPGDA
+2461 LKAAQPGDA

-2477 RNRSLLVIGRDVV
+2477 RNRSLLVIGRAVV

-2498 QDLDIPATDEGVEVV
+2498 RDLDIPATDEEVEVV
-2513 KVELK
+2513 KVVLE

-2523 TVASTLSDIFSRGS
+2523 TVAATLNDIFSRGS

-2545 EPELGS
+2545 DPEQGS
-2551 GKALTKPFNVAADS
+2551 GKALAKPLNVAADA
-2565 RLNTVFL
+2565 RLNSVFI
-2572 SGAKEAVA
+2572 SGAKEAVV
-2580 LAQEIVADMDRRQ
+2580 LAQEIVADMDRKQ

-2603 QLRYASAGKVLPL
+2603 QLRYASAVKILPL
-2616 LQAVFAERNSVP
+2616 LQSVFAEGGAVP
-2628 GAEGI
+2628 GTEGV
-2633 STFVTRLKTADKEGR
+2633 SAFVTRLKTVDPDGGD
-2648 NLTSDQPKS
+2648 LTSELPKA
-2657 RAAMVLQADE
+2657 RAAIVMQADE
-2667 ALNILVIAARSDAL
+2667 SLNVLIVAARSDAL

-2691 DIPEASGLASV
+2691 DIPEASGIASV

-2707 EHADAASVRSIIAE
+2707 EHADATSVRSIITD
-2721 VYDGSL
+2721 VYAGSL
-2727 AGSNRTA
+2727 TGSNRTA
-2734 DKPNVMVDQRS
+2734 DKPNVMVDARS
-2745 NSLVVAGTDASFAMI
+2745 NALVVAGTDASFAMI
-2760 DSLLAMLDTELSLEL
+2760 DSLLAMLDTELPLEL
-2775 RDIHILPLE
+2775 RDIHILKLE
-2784 HADANELASTIQNLM
+2784 HADANELAATIQNLM
-2799 DSRITRIGGGKRGAA
+2799 DSRISRIGGGKRGAA
-2814 EAHRVLIVPE
+2814 EAQRVLIVPE

-2839 ELVESLARRLDAA
+2839 ELVESLAKRLDAA

-2882 ARYAATG
+2882 ARYAATR
-2889 GTKRNRNKPV
+2889 GTERNRNKPV

-2941 VPLKHNDAAQVA
+2941 VPLKHNDAAQVS

-2998 NLETINDLLKQVD
+2998 NLETINDLLKQID

-3049 GRAVTG
+3049 GRAVSG
-3055 RSRSRSSR
+3055 RSRSRSAR
-3063 SAGEALAV
+3063 VAGEALAV

-3096 RQVDTKDFAQGGD
+3096 RQVDTRDFAQGGD
-3109 IRFYKLENAQASDIA
+3109 IKFYKLEHAQASDIA
-3124 VTLNTFFEA
+3124 VTLGSFFES
-3133 KRAADTV
+3133 KRAADSV

-3154 PDDRINTLLVTGS
+3154 PDDRINALLVTGS

-3177 LPDLDGEDQI
+3177 LPELDGEDQI
-3187 SRQNFKVIPLQNA
+3187 ARQNFKVIPLQNA

-3254 IGKLDS
+3254 IEKLDS
-3260 EQAELGVKVEVIPVL
+3260 EQVELGLRVEVIPVL

-3287 ELYRASSSRASGL
+3287 ELYRESSTRASGL

-3372 GGNDDSQALL
+3372 GGNADSQSLL
-3382 QFVTSTDEGE
+3382 QFVTSSADGE
-3392 TFVTSA
+3392 KFITSA

-3433 DDASPRQAQIKVFSL
+3433 DDASPREAQIKVFSL

-3453 RQVGQLLLGLFRLT
+3453 RLVGQLLLGLFRLT

-3481 YTLFQPTVNG
+3481 YTLYRPTLNG
-3491 EQAVASAVVGAEE
+3491 EEAVASAVVGAEE
-3504 QSALRISIDTRS
+3504 QSALRISIDPRS

-3530 VSEVIES
+3530 VAEVIES
-3537 LDQGGGVARKSQVY
+3537 LDAGGGVARKSQVY

-3616 ESLNTMIEELDRAQ
+3616 ETLNTMIEELDRAQ

-3651 VEWNYTKTLGNGW
+3651 VEWNYSKTLGNGW
-3664 DFGTGTDFGVPAELA
+3664 NFGSGTDFGVPAELA
-3679 SLGGYSALV
+3679 TLGGYSALV

-3772 VQTTNSSISSSTVQ
+3772 VQTTNSSISSSSVQ

-3833 GSIPVLGNLFK
+3833 GNIPLLGNLFK
-3844 SSKNV
+3844 NSRNV

-3860 PQILTAA
+3860 PQILNAEA
-3867 PEDKWSQDINSFSD
+3867 GDPWARDINEFSD
-3881 DMIRESSMKN
+3881 EMIRESSMKN
-3891 VFKDDEKKR
+3891 AFKDDEKKR

-3909 DVKPEDGNVKPKM
+3909 DVEPQDGEVKPKKPED
-3922 PKEEVKPPGE
+3922 EVKPRRE